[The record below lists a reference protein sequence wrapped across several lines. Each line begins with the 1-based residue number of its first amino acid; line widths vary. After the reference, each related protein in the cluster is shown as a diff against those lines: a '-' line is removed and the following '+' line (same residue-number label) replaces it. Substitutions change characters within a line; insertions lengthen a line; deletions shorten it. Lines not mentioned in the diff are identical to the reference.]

1 MFVVRSTNIIIIPSL
16 LSHFVFAKIRERP
29 GVLKVLPNC
38 SLFPCLVHFF
48 KLLASLDLFLCLESV
63 AVFGKWPAVAEA
75 VSVEFAAL
83 GPD

>member
-1 MFVVRSTNIIIIPSL
+1 MYSYFL
-16 LSHFVFAKIRERP
+16 KRERPGSVP

-38 SLFPCLVHFF
+38 SLFPCLAHFF
-48 KLLASLDLFLCLESV
+48 KLLASLNLFRSFESV
-63 AVFGKWPAVAEA
+63 AVFSKWLSVVEA